1 MNLKVPNVK
10 KVPRTISKIE
20 IHHHC
25 SLKYYQMNSQKD
37 GVKKMKLDEKSV
49 ISVEPVGS
57 TAKSSMEEPVI
68 RLACDLVVTGISSKV
83 VPMSEEV
90 K

>member
-1 MNLKVPNVK
+1 
-10 KVPRTISKIE
+10 
-20 IHHHC
+20 
-25 SLKYYQMNSQKD
+25 MNSQKD

-90 K
+90 KWTVDEIIALIANCMSRRQSITENKK